1 MAASILV
8 GMISSPGIILV
19 SPSMYDKYGMDKAA
33 APFGLDNPGI
43 VSIHLAFIVLIV
55 VSLRTQKDNQGLQ
68 GINDVG

>member
-19 SPSMYDKYGMDKAA
+19 SPSMYDKHGMDKAA

-43 VSIHLAFIVLIV
+43 V
-55 VSLRTQKDNQGLQ
+55 
-68 GINDVG
+68 